1 MYQTPTLA
9 DIDRQTYVRQVLSRY
24 CLIPSSPALV
34 RASDRDF
41 ANQLFDQRVPMA
53 VVEAAFALASL
64 RCELQPPWA
73 PTEPIRSLRYFR
85 PIIDQMR
92 RRPPI
97 LRSLWPLALRLD
109 HVRRQELHP
118 TPDDDLPPW

>member
-1 MYQTPTLA
+1 MCQTPTLA
-9 DIDRQTYVRQVLSRY
+9 DLDRQTYVRQILSRY
-24 CLIPSSPALV
+24 CLVPSSPALV

-73 PTEPIRSLRYFR
+73 RTDTIRSLRYFK

-92 RRPPI
+92 RRPPQ
-97 LRSLWPLALRLD
+97 LRSLWPLALTLD
-109 HVRRQELHP
+109 DVRRLNP
-118 TPDDDLPPW
+118 LSSPDDDLPPW